1 MKDYPDL
8 CFTQEDKPYVFRDL
22 EAFSPHISRLVFM
35 LDYARRNTLASVQ
48 GLSAEQLDT
57 QVMKQGNTI
66 GMLLTHIA
74 QVEETYQ
81 SVTFRGVRPTGR
93 VARNVL
99 SDAGRKKIKKNE
111 LSHYLEYLKAVRA
124 ETLMELQKRD
134 DDWLHQEHTPWPN
147 KVPMNN
153 SFCWF
158 HVLEDELNHGG
169 QIKILRKE
177 IELSAIQQLSPFV
190 LNSSPTQHILTNI
203 TAQKRRRVQV

>member
-1 MKDYPDL
+1 MKDYPEL
-8 CFTQEDKPYVFRDL
+8 FFRNGDKPYVFRDL

-48 GLSAEQLDT
+48 GLNVKQLDA

-74 QVEETYQ
+74 RVEETYQ

-93 VARNVL
+93 VAENVL
-99 SDAGRKKIKKNE
+99 SDAGRKKIKGNE
-111 LSHYLEYLKAVRA
+111 LPHYLEHLNTVRT
-124 ETLMELQKRD
+124 ETLVELRKRD

-147 KVPMNN
+147 KTPMNN
-153 SFCWF
+153 FFCWF
-158 HVLEDELNHGG
+158 HVLEDELNHAG

-177 IELSAIQQLSPFV
+177 IGLSA
-190 LNSSPTQHILTNI
+190 T
-203 TAQKRRRVQV
+203 

>member
-8 CFTQEDKPYVFRDL
+8 CFTREDKPYVFRDL

-35 LDYARRNTLASVQ
+35 LDYARRNTLSSVQ
-48 GLSAEQLDT
+48 GLSLEQLDT
-57 QVMKQGNTI
+57 QVMKQGNTV

-93 VARNVL
+93 SAKNVL
-99 SDAGRKKIKKNE
+99 SDAGRKKFRGND
-111 LSHYLEYLKAVRA
+111 LGYYLEHLKAVRA
-124 ETLMELQKRD
+124 ETLAELQKRD
-134 DDWLHQEHTPWPN
+134 DDWLHREHTPWPN
-147 KVPMNN
+147 KTQMNN

-177 IELSAIQQLSPFV
+177 IELSA
-190 LNSSPTQHILTNI
+190 T
-203 TAQKRRRVQV
+203 